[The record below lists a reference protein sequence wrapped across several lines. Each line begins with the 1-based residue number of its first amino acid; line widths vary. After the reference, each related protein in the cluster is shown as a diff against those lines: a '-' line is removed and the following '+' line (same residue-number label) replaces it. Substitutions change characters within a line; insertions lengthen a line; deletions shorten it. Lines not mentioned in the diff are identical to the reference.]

1 MMATMRRVLSLL
13 ISGAVI
19 VTALRPSPIRWT
31 GNSMQLRDATKT
43 EDEVRNKMKLDRE
56 VPDLAASNAVPGS
69 DKTDMATAQMLDAGN
84 LDEAFIQSLKKKRSY
99 LRIVLERVM
108 QSVDDIQ
115 LSKRIKA
122 SNELERRNRLYVTSK
137 IYPEQTKAET
147 KEKIIVLGTG
157 WGGHSFLK
165 TIDATKYDVK
175 VISPRN
181 YFMFT
186 PMLAA
191 SAVGT
196 VEFRSICEPIRNV
209 NPFVDYIEA
218 TAISVDPKRKAVSC
232 QSIKCEGTAC
242 DITDFDVEY
251 DHLLVAVG
259 ATTNTFGIKGVREHC
274 QFLKQIEDAAN
285 LRKALAYCFERANL
299 PSLSEDEVRSA
310 LSFVIVGAG
319 PTGVEFT
326 SELRDWLEVEGRRY
340 YPKLLNYTKITLV
353 EAGMDSPPSLYDD
366 LTLPT
371 LTPCTSLSHTHV
383 STRS

>member
-1 MMATMRRVLSLL
+1 
-13 ISGAVI
+13 
-19 VTALRPSPIRWT
+19 
-31 GNSMQLRDATKT
+31 MQLRDATKT

-56 VPDLAASNAVPGS
+56 VPDASIVVPGS
-69 DKTDMATAQMLDAGN
+69 TRADMDTAQLQDAGN
-84 LDEAFIQSLKKKRSY
+84 IDEAFIQSLKKKRSY

-122 SNELERRNRLYVTSK
+122 SNELERRNRMYVTSQ
-137 IYPEQTKAET
+137 IYPEQKKIET

-218 TAISVDPKRKAVSC
+218 TALSVNTQEKTVSC

-299 PSLSEDEVRSA
+299 PSLSEEEIRSA

-340 YPKLLNYTKITLV
+340 YPKLLNYVKITLV
-353 EAGMDSPPSLYDD
+353 EAGRVVVVVPPNTSFPHSP
-366 LTLPT
+366 LPCCNSKMSST
-371 LTPCTSLSHTHV
+371 HIQTHTHPGSHKAV
-383 STRS
+383 ST